1 VTTYYRVVRIE
12 LDPENKNAPHKQY
25 DLYINGTGIDASVLK
40 WRKGLQTIDVQFT
53 CSDEN
58 PSCRRTME
66 DIDHILSQVRGVK
79 ETLPDSQSLKTCQSH
94 MIKIETI
101 LDNPNLERQGM
112 DYLRSKAKDVH
123 DIEMS
128 QEEVNDINDSW
139 ERDNKKLSE
148 TSTDNSD
155 IKKPLQGTK
164 FKFGEVARE

>member
-1 VTTYYRVVRIE
+1 
-12 LDPENKNAPHKQY
+12 
-25 DLYINGTGIDASVLK
+25 
-40 WRKGLQTIDVQFT
+40 
-53 CSDEN
+53 
-58 PSCRRTME
+58 
-66 DIDHILSQVRGVK
+66 
-79 ETLPDSQSLKTCQSH
+79 